1 MGLYQRAG
9 KKRQEGK
16 RRWTTRLL
24 TSAAWAVPF
33 ASVFVFS
40 YKPPRRTY
48 VRLFPV
54 SFQHIRLHL
63 QTNAFREV
71 LYKSVGHVV
80 FFSNFL
86 LLDVDGTFSMVSQ
99 SH

>member
-9 KKRQEGK
+9 KKRQKGK

-24 TSAAWAVPF
+24 NSVAWAVPF
-33 ASVFVFS
+33 VSVCVFS

-54 SFQHIRLHL
+54 SFQHVRLFL
-63 QTNAFREV
+63 QTNAFWEV

-80 FFSNFL
+80 SFSTFL
-86 LLDVDGTFSMVSQ
+86 LLDVDGAFAMVSL